1 MALKIP
7 PPPQLTGPEWQ
18 SFNRWLLEVTSIL
31 TNQGGIDPSEVTGLP
46 ELFIEVATNTAD
58 ITTLETTT
66 GNQGGEIGVLNA
78 SILVV
83 EGEITTINGQL
94 TTLESNAVVYN
105 GTVPPVALHNSGD
118 WFADTVGKHIYVQV
132 AGAWTLIL

>member
-31 TNQGGIDPSEVTGLP
+31 TNQGGIDPSEVAGLP
-46 ELFIEVATNTAD
+46 ELIVQVGTNTAD
-58 ITTLETTT
+58 IATLEGT
-66 GNQGGEIGVLNA
+66 QGGQAAEIAVLQGDTV
-78 SILVV
+78 ILFDN
-83 EGEITTINGQL
+83 IATINGQL
-94 TTLESNAVVYN
+94 TSLGARNQVFN
-105 GTVPPVALHNSGD
+105 GTVPPVALHSNGD

-132 AGAWTLIL
+132 AGAWVLVL